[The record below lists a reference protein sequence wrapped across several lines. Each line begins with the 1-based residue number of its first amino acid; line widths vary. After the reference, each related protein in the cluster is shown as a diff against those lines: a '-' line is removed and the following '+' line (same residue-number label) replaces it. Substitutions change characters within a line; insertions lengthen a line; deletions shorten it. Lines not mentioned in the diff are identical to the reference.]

1 MARRRAGSQ
10 RLSWL
15 AVVWLP
21 LLVAACSTDK
31 VWENSD
37 VPRDQWA
44 RDRATCQD
52 QAQVQAERDF
62 TLDQQAN
69 RSLPRNQAAPWT
81 GQMDRFSAQQRQ
93 TQLFNACMARLG
105 YKQVQ
110 ASEAPETSD
119 QPAGT
124 SGAPPK

>member
-1 MARRRAGSQ
+1 MARKRAGSK
-10 RLSWL
+10 RLSGL
-15 AVVWLP
+15 AVVCLP
-21 LLVAACSTDK
+21 LVVAACSTDK
-31 VWENSD
+31 VWENPD

-44 RDRATCQD
+44 LDRATCQD

-105 YKQVQ
+105 YKQVP
-110 ASEAPETSD
+110 ASEAPEASD

-124 SGAPPK
+124 SGASPK

>member
-1 MARRRAGSQ
+1 M
-10 RLSWL
+10 
-15 AVVWLP
+15 
-21 LLVAACSTDK
+21 
-31 VWENSD
+31 
-37 VPRDQWA
+37 
-44 RDRATCQD
+44 
-52 QAQVQAERDF
+52 QAERDF

-93 TQLFNACMARLG
+93 TQLFNACMGRLG
-105 YKQVQ
+105 YKQVP
-110 ASEAPETSD
+110 ASEVPEPSD